1 MKEKREKTVTS
12 EGKKGFIFFFNLVFY
27 HFIKTCF
34 QSIFCHFLQWLL
46 WLYTQKYRENW
57 KKLYVQFS
65 FSFFWSAQNF
75 SYCSWPYFLH
85 SGGNNWLSNPFEW
98 LDFVSSFK
106 IGVLEPI
113 VSSRVKEISSRTVRK
128 ILSTPKKEKKNW
140 TYCFF
145 KFYRYFC
152 V

>member
-12 EGKKGFIFFFNLVFY
+12 EGKIPNL
-27 HFIKTCF
+27 
-34 QSIFCHFLQWLL
+34 FLL
-46 WLYTQKYRENW
+46 
-57 KKLYVQFS
+57 QFS
-65 FSFFWSAQNF
+65 FLPFHSNLFSIHFLPFFVVCALIIYTKIPRKLKKAICSIFSLFFWSAQNF

-113 VSSRVKEISSRTVRK
+113 VYSLLKEIRSLTVRK
-128 ILSTPKKEKKNW
+128 IFLTQKREKKSN
-140 TYCFF
+140 
-145 KFYRYFC
+145 K
-152 V
+152 